1 MSTQE
6 SHNEGPS
13 YRSVEVGVALAVM
26 AFGAIVIA
34 GSISAGIRW
43 GAEGPKAGFFPFYI
57 GIAIIIS
64 GAINLWNGIK
74 PDSQGGLFA
83 EWGQLRQVLSV
94 VIPTAIYVASMP
106 FIGLYV
112 ASWSSSA
119 GSCAGSENIAG
130 PWLLPSRSAYRC
142 SPTSSSKDIFWSRCQ
157 RGRSKTGLTSNRSRA
172 ALDLVQGL

>member
-1 MSTQE
+1 MSTQDTG
-6 SHNEGPS
+6 SSTGPS
-13 YRSVEVGVALAVM
+13 YRSVEVGLAILIM
-26 AFGAIVIA
+26 AFGALVVA

-57 GIAIIIS
+57 GLAIIIS

-83 EWGQLRQVLSV
+83 EWSQLRQVLSV

-112 ASWSSSA
+112 ASIVFIGWFMRWLGKYSWPMVA
-119 GSCAGSENIAG
+119 AFAIGMPVFTYIIFEKYFLVPLPKG
-130 PWLLPSRSAYRC
+130 PIEEWLNL
-142 SPTSSSKDIFWSRCQ
+142 
-157 RGRSKTGLTSNRSRA
+157 
-172 ALDLVQGL
+172 